1 MTLRPMRCGIGPRAI
16 GRVEERGFGPRRR
29 SRRGCVARKA
39 GGVAAAPSG
48 KDLRGENG
56 FRSSGGLRV
65 TLRRLIVAVYLLLF
79 LALGVASGVY
89 FWEAREEYNRLKQI
103 EAASRRRL
111 AELEARLV
119 EQEKILER
127 LRNDPVY
134 VEKVIRR
141 RLGYARPEE
150 FIFRFED

>member
-1 MTLRPMRCGIGPRAI
+1 M
-16 GRVEERGFGPRRR
+16 
-29 SRRGCVARKA
+29 
-39 GGVAAAPSG
+39 
-48 KDLRGENG
+48 
-56 FRSSGGLRV
+56 

-79 LALGVASGVY
+79 LALSVASGVY

-141 RLGYARPEE
+141 RLGYAKPEE